1 MKKLKLKLNQKH
13 LNYVIIGI
21 LSVIVTVMATS
32 FVLRIIVAPP
42 VSASIDNTISRS
54 TAQEV
59 IQLNILNA
67 CGADGLAS
75 KAKEYLRSRGF
86 DVVEIGNSE
95 NFMEQSIIID
105 RLGDIQSSKQLA
117 YALGIKDSLIV
128 TRIDSN
134 LFIRATVMIG
144 ADFKELKPFRQ

>member
-1 MKKLKLKLNQKH
+1 MKLKLGQQH
-13 LNYVIIGI
+13 LNYVIICV
-21 LSVIVTVMATS
+21 LTLMVTVMATS
-32 FVLRIIVAPP
+32 FIIRILVAPP

-67 CGADGLAS
+67 CGVPGLAS
-75 KAKEYLRSRGF
+75 KAKEYLRARGF

-95 NFMEQSIIID
+95 EVLSNTMIID
-105 RLGDIQSSKQLA
+105 RLGDIQSARQLA
-117 YALGIKDSLIV
+117 YAVGISDSLIV

-134 LFIRATVMIG
+134 LFLRSTVMIG
-144 ADFKELKPFRQ
+144 SDFRDIKMFRQ